1 MDAEHFDA
9 MTRLFARAVSRRG
22 LMGAAAA
29 LTAAAAAP
37 AGLRSAAAQSD
48 AGSLV
53 QQYYETIDAY
63 QYQDAYALLG
73 SKWRSQQSLSNLTKG
88 YADTAFVQCQITGQ
102 ESAANGVTVHVKLLA
117 WHNDGA
123 IVAYQGRYLVGTEG
137 GQQRILAGDNTLI
150 ATPKNTPPLCT
161 LADLSF
167 SFGHWNGATGSV
179 VGVLSGTNTSQ
190 ATCALGGSPRLRLTD
205 ASGRRID
212 STSIPGS
219 PPEAVIVAP
228 GKSANAQ
235 IRFSNSCAADLTDP
249 LAVQID
255 VPGDPDHA
263 VIHPPASAIAYP
275 RCDQPSSPDRF
286 AVLGWT
292 AAPS

>member
-1 MDAEHFDA
+1 MDADRFDA
-9 MTRLFARAVSRRG
+9 MTRLLARAVSRRR
-22 LMGAAAA
+22 LMGAATA
-29 LTAAAAAP
+29 LTATAAAP
-37 AGLRSAAAQSD
+37 AGVGSAAAQSD

-63 QYQDAYALLG
+63 QYKDAYALLG
-73 SKWRSQQSLSNLTKG
+73 AKWRSQQSLADLTKG
-88 YADTAFVQCQITGQ
+88 YADTAFVQGRITGQ
-102 ESAANGVTVHVKLLA
+102 EPAANGVTVHVELLA
-117 WHNDGA
+117 WHNDGT

-137 GQQRILAGDNTLI
+137 GQPRILAGDNTRI

-167 SFGHWNGATGSV
+167 SFGRWNGATGSV

-190 ATCALGGSPRLRLTD
+190 APCALGGSARLHLTD

-212 STSIPGS
+212 STAIPGS
-219 PPEAVIVAP
+219 PPDVVIVAP
-228 GKSANAQ
+228 GKSANAP
-235 IRFSNSCAADLTDP
+235 IRFSNYCAADLADP
-249 LAVQID
+249 LTIQIA

-263 VIHPPASAIAYP
+263 VIHPPASAVAYP

>member
-1 MDAEHFDA
+1 MDADHFDA

-29 LTAAAAAP
+29 LTAVAAAP

-48 AGSLV
+48 AGALV

-73 SKWRSQQSLSNLTKG
+73 AKWRSQQSLSNLTNG
-88 YADTAFVQCQITGQ
+88 YADTAFVQCQIAGQ
-102 ESAANGVTVHVKLLA
+102 EPAANGVTVHVKLLA
-117 WHNDGA
+117 WHNDGT

-137 GQQRILAGDNTLI
+137 GQQRILSGGNTLV
-150 ATPKNTPPLCT
+150 ATPAGTPPLCK

-167 SFGHWNGATGSV
+167 SFGRWNGATGSV
-179 VGVLSGTNTSQ
+179 AGVVTGTNTSQ
-190 ATCALGGSPRLRLTD
+190 ATCALGGSPRLRLT
-205 ASGRRID
+205 GGNNQRID
-212 STSIPGS
+212 STSIPGA

-228 GKSANAQ
+228 DATANAM
-235 IRFSNSCAADLTDP
+235 IRFSNYCAADLTDP
-249 LAVQID
+249 LTVQID
-255 VPGDPDHA
+255 IPGDPSHT
-263 VIHPPASAIAYP
+263 VIRPPAAAIAYP
-275 RCDQPSSPDRF
+275 RCDQSASPARF

-292 AAPS
+292 SGSS